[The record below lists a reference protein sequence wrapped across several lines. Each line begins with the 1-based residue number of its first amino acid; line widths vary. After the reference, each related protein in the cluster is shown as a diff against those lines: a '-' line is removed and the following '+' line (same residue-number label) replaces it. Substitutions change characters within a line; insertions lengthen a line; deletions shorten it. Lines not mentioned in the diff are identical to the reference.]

1 MNEAGLA
8 NFFIIAIHLPNIS
21 KLEIG
26 KLICFKFQ

>member
-8 NFFIIAIHLPNIS
+8 NFFIIAIHLPNIN

-26 KLICFKFQ
+26 KFLGV